1 MAVFCVNYVMSER
14 GLPTLFQ
21 YQYFTV
27 DKKQRNNWDYKKLE
41 QYLTKYKLCID
52 DSVIEA
58 YKNNAIVLETLEEL
72 KEVDSYFIVSNNKG
86 DRYQDEKQYIKC
98 RIPLYVLK
106 CMKKLFI
113 STLVYDASKME
124 MPEKES
130 IHFTFDTDSKTV
142 TVMNLYLY
150 EPKGNPYFTYARNA
164 ASSISVEAIGLDQ
177 YSVEKSKEIKDFYD
191 RTQMSA
197 WKELKQLENDKSIVD
212 KAGVYMLYDINKNT
226 FYVGKAKNLGNRILQ
241 HRLNPNDPIPDFTHY
256 RYSVISGEYYEF
268 LYLIEN
274 SAIHDIAW
282 IIDMPAAKKYTP
294 SLSKKINNINDCKM
308 VNTTEH
314 QTRKQD

>member
-1 MAVFCVNYVMSER
+1 MAVFYVNYTMSER

-27 DKKQRNNWDYKKLE
+27 DKEQRGDWDYKKLE

-52 DSVIEA
+52 VSVIET
-58 YKNNAIVLETLEEL
+58 YKNNATVLEILKEL
-72 KEVDSYFIVSNNKG
+72 KQVDSYFIVSNNKHK
-86 DRYQDEKQYIKC
+86 RYKNEKQYIKC
-98 RIPLYVLK
+98 RIPLHTLK

-113 STLVYDASKME
+113 STLVYDASKRNI
-124 MPEKES
+124 PENES
-130 IHFTFDTDSKTV
+130 INFRFDTNSKTV
-142 TVMNLYLY
+142 TVMNLRLY
-150 EPKGNPYFTYARNA
+150 EPKDNPYFTYARNA
-164 ASSISVEAIGLDQ
+164 ASSISVEAIGLEQ
-177 YSVEKSKEIKDFYD
+177 YSGEKSKKIKDFYD
-191 RTQMSA
+191 HTQMSG
-197 WKELKQLENDKSIVD
+197 WKELKQLDKDKSIVD

-226 FYVGKAKNLGNRILQ
+226 FYVGKAKNLGTRILQ
-241 HRLNPNDPIPDFTHY
+241 HKSNPNDPIPDFTHY

-274 SAIHDIAW
+274 AAIHDIAW

-294 SLSKKINNINDCKM
+294 SLSKKSTNINDCKM
-308 VNTTEH
+308 VNTSEH

>member
-1 MAVFCVNYVMSER
+1 MAVFFVNYVMSER

-27 DKKQRNNWDYKKLE
+27 DKKQRSNWDYKKLE
-41 QYLTKYKLCID
+41 QYLNKYKLSID
-52 DSVIEA
+52 VSVIDA
-58 YKNNAIVLETLEEL
+58 YKNNASVLEILEEL
-72 KEVDSYFIVSNNKG
+72 KEVDSYFIVSNSNSK
-86 DRYQDEKQYIKC
+86 RYKDEKQYIKC

-113 STLVYDASKME
+113 STLVYDASKMQ

-130 IHFTFDTDSKTV
+130 IHFRFDTNSKTV
-142 TVMNLYLY
+142 TVMNLHLY
-150 EPKGNPYFTYARNA
+150 EPTANPYFTYARNA
-164 ASSISVEAIGLDQ
+164 ASSISVEAIGLER
-177 YSVEKSKEIKDFYD
+177 YSVEKGKEIKDFYD

-197 WKELKQLENDKSIVD
+197 WKQLKQLEKDKNMVD
-212 KAGVYMLYDINKNT
+212 KAGVYMLYDIKKNT
-226 FYVGKAKNLGNRILQ
+226 FYVGKTKNLWSRISQ
-241 HRLNPNDPIPDFTHY
+241 HRSKSDDPISEFTHY

-274 SAIHDIAW
+274 AAIHDIAW

-294 SLSKKINNINDCKM
+294 SLSKKITNINDCKM
-308 VNTTEH
+308 VNTSEH